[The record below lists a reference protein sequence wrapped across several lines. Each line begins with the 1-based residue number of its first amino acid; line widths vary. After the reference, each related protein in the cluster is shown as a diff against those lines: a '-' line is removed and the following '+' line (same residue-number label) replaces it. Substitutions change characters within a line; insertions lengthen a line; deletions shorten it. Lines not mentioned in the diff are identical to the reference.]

1 MRRVVLI
8 GLLLVKLVGAAG
20 GPGTAGAD
28 FLRLGIG
35 ARPMALAG
43 AYTAIADDVFGMAI
57 NPAGMA
63 QIINAELGSYYANI
77 IGDVHHGWIGFTQDV
92 NETWSY
98 GVEVNMLY
106 TSEIRRDSYGD
117 PTGTYT
123 VALGT
128 LGGAISME
136 PFRGFSLGISGRYV
150 MQKYDGEVGHGF
162 AGDFGI
168 LYHTRFNGL
177 RVGVVAENL
186 GPKVK
191 FQELNESMPMGI
203 RVGLGTSLFKQVLTL
218 SGDFAYGFEGTME
231 AGVGIEWVAVEG
243 VSLRAGYDIMGEFDS
258 WSGVSLGIGLDA
270 LSGLIVGELDYAF
283 VPQLPMGYVHRV
295 SYTLKL

>member
-8 GLLLVKLVGAAG
+8 CLLPASLSLAAG
-20 GPGTAGAD
+20 GPGTVGAD

-43 AYTAIADDVFGMAI
+43 AYTAIADDVFGMAV
-57 NPAGMA
+57 NPAGLT

-77 IGDVHHGWIGFTQDV
+77 VGDVHHGWVGFTQDV
-92 NETWSY
+92 NDTWSY

-106 TSEIRRDSYGD
+106 ASETRRDSYGD
-117 PTGTYT
+117 PIGTYS
-123 VALGT
+123 VALGA

-136 PFRGFSLGISGRYV
+136 PFRGFSLGLSGRYV
-150 MQKYDGEVGHGF
+150 VQKYDGEVGHGF
-162 AGDFGI
+162 AGDFGL
-168 LYHTRFNGL
+168 LYHTRFNGF

-186 GPKVK
+186 GPDVE
-191 FQELNESMPMGI
+191 FQELSESMPMGV
-203 RVGLGTSLFKQVLTL
+203 RVGLGTSLFQQTLTIA
-218 SGDFAYGFEGTME
+218 GDFAYGFEGSME
-231 AGVGIEWVAVEG
+231 AGVGIEWEAVRG
-243 VSLRAGYDIMGEFDS
+243 VSFRAGYDIFGDFDS

-283 VPQLPMGYVHRV
+283 VPQLPLGYVHRV
-295 SYTLKL
+295 SYTLKF